1 MTLKHPPAPSPP
13 LETKGSSSVEE
24 EDPDSPKSRPPR
36 VNGLAAPHSR
46 DQFISCSGHVISGV
60 AFYIGLGCLML
71 PSNPSNRA
79 QTNHAAVNMTFPLVV
94 LAIHIATMALLVVAW
109 ISCERC
115 NPGEISSGETCES
128 SSWLGVVLDGPRWD
142 KTRYCAI
149 CRKTIPGMDH
159 HCTWL
164 NTCIGR
170 RNYAQFF
177 TIAVCGNIL
186 FMLQAVVSV
195 YCSSW
200 NYTAHLPTDGAVRGL
215 AQSAFVVSAVVSV
228 PCLVM
233 YSTLLAFHVYLSW
246 QGYGTYDYFLKRRDV
261 QRAERRKKRDAQ
273 MEAQVASIQ
282 GQHHGEPATAVAVVV

>member
-1 MTLKHPPAPSPP
+1 
-13 LETKGSSSVEE
+13 
-24 EDPDSPKSRPPR
+24 
-36 VNGLAAPHSR
+36 
-46 DQFISCSGHVISGV
+46 
-60 AFYIGLGCLML
+60 
-71 PSNPSNRA
+71 
-79 QTNHAAVNMTFPLVV
+79 
-94 LAIHIATMALLVVAW
+94 MALLVVAW

-159 HCTWL
+159 HCTWYSTFISIFPVFHSYAILPRL